1 MNDIY
6 PYEVPE
12 GVHPYAWMFLGF
24 GLSGEQTDELAR
36 HVFDRLGARWSGV
49 EQKPVTVRFAVDFPL
64 DAGEDYQKVSVGQSF
79 SEAVSPDSGARVA
92 SGFLPPGIVLER
104 HTGVLVGEFTK
115 PGLYTVEIARG
126 AEVKWDALG
135 TRGGPESVGEWIPVG
150 EKRAVVQQ
158 DLSGHKPTLDDMTDE
173 EKAQALAGLLAWEAS
188 KAAEAKNGY

>member
-1 MNDIY
+1 MNIY

-49 EQKPVTVRFAVDFPL
+49 EQEPVVLRFAVDFPL
-64 DAGEDYQKVSVGQSF
+64 DAGDEYRKVSVGQSF
-79 SEAVSPDSGARVA
+79 SEVVATDSGARVV
-92 SGFLPPGIVLER
+92 SGFLPPGIALER
-104 HTGVLVGEFTK
+104 HTGTLVGEFTK

-126 AEVKWDALG
+126 TEVKWDALG
-135 TRGGPESVGEWIPVG
+135 TRGGPDSVGEWIPVAA
-150 EKRAVVQQ
+150 KRAVVEQ
-158 DLSGHKPTLDDMTDE
+158 DLSGHKATLDDMTDE

-188 KAAEAKNGY
+188 KAAEANNGY

>member
-1 MNDIY
+1 MNIY

-36 HVFDRLGARWSGV
+36 HMFDRLGARWSGV
-49 EQKPVTVRFAVDFPL
+49 ELEPVTMRFAVDFPL
-64 DAGEDYQKVSVGQSF
+64 DAGEDYRKVSVGQSF

-92 SGFLPPGIVLER
+92 SGFLPPGIALER
-104 HTGVLVGEFTK
+104 HTGELVGTFTK
-115 PGLYTVEIARG
+115 PGLYTAEIARG

-150 EKRAVVQQ
+150 EKRAVVEQ
-158 DLSGHKPTLDDMTDE
+158 DLSGHKATLDDMTDE

-188 KAAEAKNGY
+188 KAAEAKNGH

>member
-1 MNDIY
+1 MDIY

-36 HVFDRLGARWSGV
+36 HIFDRLGVRWC
-49 EQKPVTVRFAVDFPL
+49 QDCFDTVTLRFAVDFPL
-64 DAGEDYQKVSVGQSF
+64 DAGDGYLRVSVGERF
-79 SEAVSPDSGARVA
+79 REVVAPDSGARVA

-104 HTGVLVGEFTK
+104 HTGELVGTFTK

-126 AEVKWDALG
+126 PEVKWDALG
-135 TRGGPESVGEWIPVG
+135 TRGGPESVGEWIPVDA
-150 EKRAVVQQ
+150 KRTVVEQ
-158 DLSGHKPTLDDMTDE
+158 DLSIHKASLDDMTDE